1 MSKVPGS
8 GGAAILIAQAPS
20 GPSET
25 NCRVMRSVGGM
36 GPGSADATMKLANQV
51 ACRKCGRAMRTVAE
65 IAPFGS
71 GPGLVAFLC
80 MECGTADSVLL
91 DFPNIDGH
99 ADEEQRSDR
108 H

>member
-1 MSKVPGS
+1 
-8 GGAAILIAQAPS
+8 
-20 GPSET
+20 
-25 NCRVMRSVGGM
+25 MRSVRGVGS
-36 GPGSADATMKLANQV
+36 GSADGTMKLVNQA
-51 ACRKCGRAMRTVAE
+51 ACRKCGRGMRMIAE
-65 IAPFGS
+65 IAPFGN

-80 MECGTADSVLL
+80 MECGAADSVLL